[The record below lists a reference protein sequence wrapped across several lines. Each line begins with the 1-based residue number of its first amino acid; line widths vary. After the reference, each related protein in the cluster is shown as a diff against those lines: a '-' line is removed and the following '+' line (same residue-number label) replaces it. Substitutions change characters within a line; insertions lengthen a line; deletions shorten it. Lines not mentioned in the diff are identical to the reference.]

1 LLSSPVLISPTRVQA
16 VHPYWVGTRDD
27 MAARMERAKRAG
39 AVGMIV
45 TLDWTFSNG
54 RDWGSPYIPQRIN
67 LEAARRY
74 ALQVL
79 VRPARLY
86 AYLKAGHDPD
96 APRGG

>member
-1 LLSSPVLISPTRVQA
+1 
-16 VHPYWVGTRDD
+16 

-54 RDWGSPYIPQRIN
+54 RDWGSPYIPRGST
-67 LEAARRY
+67 LRRLAATPP
-74 ALQVL
+74 QVL